1 MEQIGKSHGFGSGD
15 GDAERCVD
23 RLKLC
28 EGKEAK
34 AAEAEMALGG
44 HDADIFPPEI
54 GLRLR
59 DGQQLDKPFRRARR
73 MKADDGQFVVGCAGI
88 TGMALM
94 RGESRQSTS
103 LVRTWSFELSPK
115 K

>member
-1 MEQIGKSHGFGSGD
+1 MEQIGESHGFGSGD

-34 AAEAEMALGG
+34 AAQAEMALGG

-54 GLRLR
+54 GLRVR
-59 DGQQLDKPFRRARR
+59 DGEQLDKPFRRARR
-73 MKADDGQFVVGCAGI
+73 MKADDGQVCRRVCWHHRDGPIRLRCAVPND
-88 TGMALM
+88 
-94 RGESRQSTS
+94 RQIDG
-103 LVRTWSFELSPK
+103 
-115 K
+115 